1 MTQSKKKKRKNMK
14 NEQEKDIPTQEKE
27 TKAEATEASPLDDQ
41 VDDHSA
47 KSMVAQGADVQQILA
62 AVETDKKTSTDGL
75 KNSYDKLEVR
85 SSPIEGFGVFAT
97 ANINKGEILEEIPFI
112 LWPRYTLLGGKIY
125 QALRGAPDNGAD
137 WICDREKHNE
147 DILTM
152 FGFKTPEKYYF
163 KWHPPHQDVH
173 FSVIPLGFGPIYNS
187 SNTDNN
193 AGWQAKTKT
202 FVFVSTRD
210 IKKGEEI
217 CTFYGYFL
225 SEDGSIFGVTDVL
238 GMGIDKS
245 SEDGH
250 TYLRCVRFI
259 GPEDIQMKT
268 NDAGYQ
274 KINSLLGQAK
284 SNGAEGLKVRRI
296 NIVENG
302 EDKHVFDFP
311 EKWTVHNTYLKL
323 KEFKFSRFKNIK
335 LLLTYEEESEKEA
348 NDKKRK
354 NNEQIVEVGEE
365 IVITNF
371 NGV

>member
-1 MTQSKKKKRKNMK
+1 MTRSKKKKRNAMK
-14 NEQEKDIPTQEKE
+14 NEQEKNTPTQEE
-27 TKAEATEASPLDDQ
+27 AEAVEASPSDGQ

-47 KSMVAQGADVQQILA
+47 KSMVAQGEDVRQILA

-75 KNSYDKLEVR
+75 KNCYNKLEVR
-85 SSPIEGFGVFAT
+85 SSSIEGFGVFAT
-97 ANINKGEILEEIPFI
+97 ADIKKGEILEEIPFI

-125 QALRGAPDNGAD
+125 QALRGKDDNGAD
-137 WICDREKHNE
+137 WVCDREKHNE

-163 KWHPPHQDVH
+163 KWHPPHQDIH

-193 AGWQAKTKT
+193 AGWQAKEKT

-225 SEDGSIFGVTDVL
+225 SEQGAIFGVTDVL
-238 GMGIDKS
+238 GLGIDKS
-245 SEDGH
+245 AKDGH
-250 TYLRCVRFI
+250 TYLRCVRFV

-274 KINSLLGQAK
+274 KINSLLGEAK
-284 SNGAEGLKVRRI
+284 KSGAEGLKVRRI

-311 EKWTVHNTYLKL
+311 EKWTIHNTYLKL
-323 KEFKFSRFKNIK
+323 KEFRFSRFKNIK
-335 LLLTYEEESEKEA
+335 LLLTYEESSEKEA
-348 NDKKRK
+348 NDKRRAKK
-354 NNEQIVEVGEE
+354 EQVVELGEE
-365 IVITNF
+365 VVITNF